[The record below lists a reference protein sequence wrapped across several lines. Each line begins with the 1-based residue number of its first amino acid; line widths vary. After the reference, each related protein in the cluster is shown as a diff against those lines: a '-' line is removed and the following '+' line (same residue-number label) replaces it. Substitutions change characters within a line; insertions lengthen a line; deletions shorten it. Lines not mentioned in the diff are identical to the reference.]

1 MTSPEATTKPKKS
14 LAAGMEGYRPVHR
27 LTPLLRVWT
36 FGVALVTIALFNFT
50 KPVFRWLKEENV
62 GVIEVAWA
70 LGGLVAALLVIFG
83 ISQIWWRRSG
93 FKLDDEAVE
102 TRRGVLTNEVRTVR
116 YDRMQAVDVV
126 ESFAPRLAGLASV
139 RIEAAG
145 GASAGLDIM
154 YLPLEEAEE
163 VRREILRH
171 IRATQPDSKIGRKV
185 SGEDGD
191 DGDGSRELVPPIPIQ
206 RSLVGT
212 AFQMS
217 ALITLAWAV
226 VPIMTDLTMAAIL
239 PVAIGFLPRIW
250 RTIDQSWRF
259 TSSTDGNMFYLTYG
273 LANRRSQ
280 SVPRDR
286 VHAVQVRQPMLWR
299 LFGWW
304 TVSVVVAGYG
314 SEGNKSTGTS
324 KLLPIGTWQQ
334 ARDVVDALGPLTFD
348 ELIDLSNVDYR
359 SPRNA
364 RWVSPIDWKRQTVKV
379 RPGVVAVTAGTIGR
393 WYQMV
398 ETPHIQELSFERGV
412 IQRRLGLAGVDL
424 DLVPG
429 AFSMSCRDMRVEDA
443 IELVNTLRARELP
456 PMQPVALPHD
466 SELSGEDPGRD
477 PGSALDEHSEAATRP
492 RWPEQAQ
499 RD

>member
-1 MTSPEATTKPKKS
+1 MKKNKKS
-14 LAAGMEGYRPVHR
+14 LAAGMEGYRSVHR

-62 GVIEVAWA
+62 GAIELAWV

-126 ESFAPRLAGLASV
+126 ESFAPRMVGLASV

-145 GASAGLDIM
+145 SATAGLDIT

-163 VRREILRH
+163 VRREILHH
-171 IRATQPDSKIGRKV
+171 IRATQPNTQIGKRTE
-185 SGEDGD
+185 GEDGD
-191 DGDGSRELVPPIPIQ
+191 GARELVAPIPIQ
-206 RSLVGT
+206 RSLIGT

-217 ALITLAWAV
+217 ALITLAWAA
-226 VPIMTDLTMAAIL
+226 VPLMTDLTAAAIL

-250 RTIDQSWRF
+250 STIDQSWRF

-286 VHAVQVRQPMLWR
+286 VHAVQVRQPMFWR

-324 KLLPIGTWQQ
+324 KLLPVGTWQQ

-348 ELIDLSNVDYR
+348 DLIDLSNVDYR
-359 SPRNA
+359 SPSNA

-398 ETPHIQELSFERGV
+398 DTPHIQELSFERGV

-443 IELVNTLRARELP
+443 NELVNTLRARQLP

-466 SELSGEDPGRD
+466 SELPGELPGEDPN
-477 PGSALDEHSEAATRP
+477 SALDEHSEAATGP
-492 RWPEQAQ
+492 RWPEPTQ